1 MTREDRDQTKAA
13 DASIGSTRA
22 QIGIDIGGIEIQ
34 LYISSGCIQNT
45 RTKERE
51 RVPRV
56 SRERLVEVASA

>member
-45 RTKERE
+45 RTKRE